1 MTDIDDFIGLLR
13 DELGLRITVE
23 DIGRD
28 LHELPGWDSAHLLWL
43 LVRLEQR
50 TGHSL
55 RASDLF
61 EAPNLQHIYGLV
73 AAG

>member
-1 MTDIDDFIGLLR
+1 
-13 DELGLRITVE
+13 
-23 DIGRD
+23 